1 MIYYNADPGL
11 LCCIEKCS
19 VYLLFIQVKEEGYSH
34 FSYNCVVINYCVDDL
49 IVNTLLHAK
58 PHCYKK

>member
-1 MIYYNADPGL
+1 MIYYNTDPGL

-19 VYLLFIQVKEEGYSH
+19 VYFLFIQVKEEGYSH
-34 FSYNCVVINYCVDDL
+34 FSKNCFVIKYCVDGW
-49 IVNTLLHAK
+49 IVNTLLDAK